1 MAANLPSLNT
11 AGGEVGERLR
21 TGDKEY
27 QWVVCMLHPA
37 GKRKGLL
44 WKEVDGGTAE
54 MLPHTTSV
62 LNVMRL
68 VQYLPRKTIYIC
80 RLILDWWIE

>member
-1 MAANLPSLNT
+1 
-11 AGGEVGERLR
+11 
-21 TGDKEY
+21 
-27 QWVVCMLHPA
+27 MLHPA

-80 RLILDWWIE
+80 RLILDW